1 MVPHW
6 VWGCLG
12 AAVAVGSGLASVSR
26 RVRRLGSHA
35 PRLAAGAELKLG
47 IARDGFHKASRGSL
61 FVFVLGRPVTSSS
74 MRLRAT
80 KPRSELQQKG
90 AGRGLQVAS
99 CGLREMVRLQV
110 AGRLGRVLQ
119 VVGFTVAR
127 ARRGFREEL
136 LDAPCSRLSIVRF
149 DTGPKRS
156 MGHLLGGEK
165 NNFFNSRY

>member
-1 MVPHW
+1 M
-6 VWGCLG
+6 
-12 AAVAVGSGLASVSR
+12 
-26 RVRRLGSHA
+26 
-35 PRLAAGAELKLG
+35 
-47 IARDGFHKASRGSL
+47 
-61 FVFVLGRPVTSSS
+61 
-74 MRLRAT
+74 
-80 KPRSELQQKG
+80 
-90 AGRGLQVAS
+90 QVAS

-149 DTGPKRS
+149 DIGPKRS

-165 NNFFNSRY
+165 IIFLIRDIDGPAMTAASVESCRLAVRRSPWGRLGS